1 VENRAIQSSLFTD
14 TKTIQLQRF
23 KKKLLID
30 KINHPLILGIIL
42 LFSIASA
49 VSIAFFGLKA
59 GILLIIAI
67 IAVPVLYSTIA
78 YPKIGIIISIIVSYF
93 LLYVE
98 KFTDFPV
105 GTIMDGLLAL
115 LIFGFFLKQKY
126 KQDWKVFKNPI
137 SIMILIWIGYNFI
150 EIVNPVAASRL
161 AWLYTVRTVAV
172 VLLMHFI
179 FLYHI
184 QSVQFIRLIIK
195 LWIALCLFAALYG
208 LNQEL
213 FGFFPFEQKWLDDN
227 PTAIS
232 LYFIGGVWRKFS
244 IFSDPVTFSYNM
256 VIGSILCISLMT
268 APLKNWKKG
277 ALFLIAFICIF
288 SMLFSG
294 TRGAYVLVPV
304 ALGMFL
310 ILKFSR
316 KVFILGLVAGIIM
329 AALVFMPTSNNY
341 IRRFQSAFS
350 PEYDASFN
358 IRTTNQKKIQPYIIA
373 HPFGGGLGATGT
385 WGQRFSPQSYLA
397 NFPPDSG
404 YVRVAVEIG
413 WIGLFIFC
421 TLIFIVLKIG
431 ITNFYK
437 IRDPELKSF
446 SLAMVLIVFA
456 LHIGNFPQEALVQY
470 PTNILFSLVLA
481 LIITLPALDND
492 MQTNQ

>member
-1 VENRAIQSSLFTD
+1 MENRAIQSSLFTER
-14 TKTIQLQRF
+14 KTIKSERF
-23 KKKLLID
+23 KKKLLTD

-49 VSIAFFGLKA
+49 VGIAFFGLKA

-78 YPKIGIIISIIVSYF
+78 YPKIGIIISIVVSYF
-93 LLYVE
+93 LLYAE

-115 LIFGFFLKQKY
+115 LIFGFFLQQKY

-150 EIVNPVAASRL
+150 EIVNPIAASRL

-184 QSVQFIRLIIK
+184 QSVQFIRLILK

-256 VIGSILCISLMT
+256 VIGSLLCISLMT

-316 KVFILGLVAGIIM
+316 KVLILGLLAGIIM

-341 IRRFQSAFS
+341 IQRFQSAFS

-358 IRTTNQKKIQPYIIA
+358 IRTTNQKKIQPYIIS

-404 YVRVAVEIG
+404 YVRVAV
-413 WIGLFIFC
+413 
-421 TLIFIVLKIG
+421 
-431 ITNFYK
+431 
-437 IRDPELKSF
+437 
-446 SLAMVLIVFA
+446 
-456 LHIGNFPQEALVQY
+456 
-470 PTNILFSLVLA
+470 
-481 LIITLPALDND
+481 
-492 MQTNQ
+492 

>member
-1 VENRAIQSSLFTD
+1 MENRAIQSSLFTD

-93 LLYVE
+93 LLYAE

-213 FGFFPFEQKWLDDN
+213 FGFFPFE
-227 PTAIS
+227 
-232 LYFIGGVWRKFS
+232 
-244 IFSDPVTFSYNM
+244 
-256 VIGSILCISLMT
+256 
-268 APLKNWKKG
+268 
-277 ALFLIAFICIF
+277 
-288 SMLFSG
+288 
-294 TRGAYVLVPV
+294 
-304 ALGMFL
+304 
-310 ILKFSR
+310 
-316 KVFILGLVAGIIM
+316 
-329 AALVFMPTSNNY
+329 
-341 IRRFQSAFS
+341 
-350 PEYDASFN
+350 
-358 IRTTNQKKIQPYIIA
+358 
-373 HPFGGGLGATGT
+373 
-385 WGQRFSPQSYLA
+385 
-397 NFPPDSG
+397 
-404 YVRVAVEIG
+404 
-413 WIGLFIFC
+413 
-421 TLIFIVLKIG
+421 
-431 ITNFYK
+431 
-437 IRDPELKSF
+437 
-446 SLAMVLIVFA
+446 
-456 LHIGNFPQEALVQY
+456 
-470 PTNILFSLVLA
+470 
-481 LIITLPALDND
+481 
-492 MQTNQ
+492 